1 MDFSLSKKRS
11 GAAAPKDFLFAWEG
25 IDRNRRKQRGELR
38 AADEKVVEATLR
50 RQGIVMI
57 SAKKIKRL
65 GGSKIKLKDLMT
77 FSRQLGAMLRAGLPL
92 VQAVDIVSQ
101 GHPNPAM
108 GRLLAKVRKDMEE
121 GNSFSNSLRRHPA
134 YFNALYCDLVQSGEA
149 SGSLETMIE
158 RLAEYQEKSYNL
170 RKKIKGALTYPIAVV
185 VVANI
190 VVAIMMIF
198 VVPVFAKTF
207 SSFGAQLPLPTQI
220 VVSISHFMVAYWWAL
235 FGAIGGGLYFFFQSW
250 RRSVKMQNT
259 LDRWSLKL
267 PVFGN
272 LISKGALARWARTMS
287 TMFDAG
293 VPITD
298 ALDAVGSASGN
309 AVYRRATES
318 IAAEVMKG
326 TSLKVAMESTGVFPK
341 LFLQMA
347 QIGEETGSIGAM
359 MSKIADFFEQEV
371 DEITKNL
378 SSLMEPFIISILG
391 IVVGGLVVALYLPI
405 FELGKIVH

>member
-1 MDFSLSKKRS
+1 MEITLFKKR
-11 GAAAPKDFLFAWEG
+11 AAGNADFLFAWEG
-25 IDRNRRKQRGELR
+25 LDRNRRKQRGELR
-38 AADEKVVEATLR
+38 ATSELVVEATLR
-50 RQGIVMI
+50 RQGIIMI
-57 SAKKIKRL
+57 SAKKSRKL
-65 GGSKIKLKDLMT
+65 GGGKIKLKDMMT

-108 GRLLAKVRKDMEE
+108 GRLLVKVRKDMEE
-121 GNSFSNSLRRHPA
+121 GTSFSNSLRKHPA
-134 YFNALYCDLVQSGEA
+134 QFNALYCDLVQSGEA
-149 SGSLETMIE
+149 SGALETMIE

-170 RKKIKGALTYPIAVV
+170 RKKIKGALTYPVAVI

-198 VVPVFAKTF
+198 VVPVFSKTF
-207 SSFGAQLPLPTQI
+207 SSFGAQLPLPTQ
-220 VVSISHFMVAYWWAL
+220 VVVAISNFMVHDWWIL
-235 FGAIGGGLYFFFQSW
+235 FGTIGAAVYFFVRSW
-250 RRSVKMQNT
+250 KRSVTLQNRI
-259 LDRWSLKL
+259 DAWVLKL

-272 LISKGALARWARTMS
+272 LISKGALARWARTMA

-293 VPITD
+293 VPITE

-309 AVYRRATES
+309 AVYRKATDS
-318 IAAEVMKG
+318 IATEVMKG

-341 LFLQMA
+341 MFLQMA

>member
-1 MDFSLSKKRS
+1 MAIALFKKG
-11 GAAAPKDFLFAWEG
+11 GAQAKQDFLFAWEG
-25 IDRNRRKQRGELR
+25 LDRNRRKQRGEVR
-38 AADEKVVEATLR
+38 AGSEVVVEATLR

-57 SAKKIKRL
+57 SAKKIKKL
-65 GGSKIKLKDLMT
+65 GGGKIKLKDMMT
-77 FSRQLGAMLRAGLPL
+77 FSRQLAAMLRAGLPL

-108 GRLLAKVRKDMEE
+108 GRLLVKVRKDMEE
-121 GNSFSNSLRRHPA
+121 GLSFSNSLRRHPA
-134 YFNALYCDLVQSGEA
+134 QFNALYCDLVQSGEA
-149 SGSLETMIE
+149 SGALETMIE
-158 RLAEYQEKSYNL
+158 RLADYQEKAYNL

-198 VVPVFAKTF
+198 VVPVFSKTF
-207 SSFGAQLPLPTQI
+207 SSFGAQLPLPTQ
-220 VVSISHFMVAYWWAL
+220 VVVAISRFMVQDWWIL
-235 FGAIGGGLYFFFQSW
+235 FGSIGLSIYFFMRSW
-250 RRSVKMQNT
+250 KRSVKMQDT
-259 LDRWSLKL
+259 LDGWFLRM

-272 LISKGALARWARTMS
+272 LISKGALARWARTMA

-309 AVYRRATES
+309 AVYRKATES
-318 IAAEVMKG
+318 IANEVMKG

-341 LFLQMA
+341 MFLQMA

-378 SSLMEPFIISILG
+378 SSLMEPFIISVLG